1 MDIETRSR
9 ELAEA
14 YAEGRLNEVELARR
28 QQALLSSAT
37 DETLQSAVADPT
49 LCIVEGLETEI
60 QAIGDSIGLET
71 LDAGKIIGPAD
82 RRVRLLHDLSG
93 EKRIWLARAV
103 ASMRGENNGMGE
115 EFQAIKIFLPVGHPA
130 TTRESKREERTQ
142 RADLIGLRAY
152 LARVRARVELATKL
166 DHLNIA
172 HVRGWRYGA
181 DGWPFAEMEY
191 INLRNGYTLAQRLR
205 EQGRDGFA
213 WDTVITWLLPVA
225 DALDYARREHRIA
238 HQHLD
243 ADTVFVTD
251 QGEIKLL
258 GFGLAIEPQEPRS
271 VLFADGGPAAW
282 ANAEG
287 STDPATAET
296 IFRRDVFALA
306 LLVYQLLTGKHIYDL
321 QGQQPSA
328 APRPDRLNDDAWRVL
343 RRGLAYP
350 SELCPTDA
358 GSFLAALDAAQ
369 NPGGAIA
376 HRRNPIL
383 KQRWM
388 TSAAGLGLAA
398 LLVIYWLTT
407 RISETPEPAPATPVT
422 QSGEAAPST
431 DAAPTPSAGSAA
443 QAAEREADL
452 NAFEAA
458 RRVDTQVAYRLYL
471 QRCPRCGYEREAR
484 AAVQRLETAD
494 KIREIKATFET
505 AAQALEREG
514 RGDRGDVAR
523 SRLDALAALA
533 PDEPL
538 LTTGRLRLVLGWA
551 ALAQASLEKSDLG
564 EAQRWLKK
572 AESLQVERPELKAL
586 AQRIDQIE
594 AEERIKRLDADAFAA
609 VQRVHTRKAYW
620 SYLERCAPTCNHRAE
635 AEAALA
641 RLATA
646 NPVFRDQLSDGSQ
659 GPDMVII
666 PSGGFIMGSPP
677 QEKGR
682 YNDEKLRPA
691 LIEASFAIGKY
702 EVMFHEYDRFATA
715 TGRALPIDQGWGRGR
730 RPVINV
736 SWQAAVDYTQWLSQ
750 QTGHRYR
757 LPTEAEWEY
766 AARAGIAASRYWGND
781 PDQGCAYANAA
792 DLDGKQI
799 FVGWTVMKCRD
810 GQIYTAP
817 VGSYRNNDF
826 GLHDMLGNVLEW
838 TCSLYDKDNPAPI
851 QSCQQPL
858 EDRQFVVRG
867 GSWNDEPRNV
877 RSADRH
883 RSRANYQDY
892 FLGFRLVREL
902 P

>member
-1 MDIETRSR
+1 MDIETRSK

-14 YAEGRLNEVELARR
+14 YAEGRLDEVELARR
-28 QQALLSSAT
+28 QEALLDGA
-37 DETLQSAVADPT
+37 ADANIQPAADN
-49 LCIVEGLETEI
+49 LALSIVESSDPEIRAGGEGAELEI
-60 QAIGDSIGLET
+60 LES
-71 LDAGKIIGPAD
+71 GKVIGPAD

-93 EKRIWLARAV
+93 EKRIWLVRAV
-103 ASMRGENNGMGE
+103 APMRDENDRAGE
-115 EFQAIKIFLPVGHPA
+115 EFQAIKIFLPGGHP
-130 TTRESKREERTQ
+130 TITRESRREERAQ

-166 DHLNIA
+166 DHRNIA
-172 HVRGWRYGA
+172 CTRGWRYGA

-191 INLRNGYTLAQRLR
+191 INPRNGYTLAQQLR
-205 EQGRDGFA
+205 EQGRDGFP
-213 WDTVITWLLPVA
+213 WDIAVTWLLPVA

-258 GFGLAIEPQEPRS
+258 GFGLAIEPREPRS
-271 VLFADGGPAAW
+271 VLFAGGGPAAG

-296 IFRRDVFALA
+296 TFRRDVFALA
-306 LLVYQLLTGKHIYDL
+306 LLIYQLLTGKNVYEV
-321 QGQQPSA
+321 QGQKPNM

-358 GSFLAALDAAQ
+358 GPFLAALDAAQ
-369 NPGGAIA
+369 SPGAMIT

-383 KQRWM
+383 KRKWM
-388 TSAAGLGLAA
+388 LAAGLSLAVI
-398 LLVIYWLTT
+398 LSIYWLTT
-407 RISETPEPAPATPVT
+407 RVGETPEPEPSAQMA
-422 QSGEAAPST
+422 QSGETAPRL
-431 DAAPTPSAGSAA
+431 DAAPTTSGSGSA

-452 NAFEAA
+452 HAFEAA

-494 KIREIKATFET
+494 KIREFKAAFEV

-514 RGDRGDVAR
+514 RGDRGDAAR

-533 PDEPL
+533 PDDPL
-538 LTTGRLRLVLGWA
+538 LTAGRLRLVLGWA
-551 ALAQASLEKSDLG
+551 ALAQASLDKPDLG
-564 EAQRWLKK
+564 EARRWLKK

-586 AQRIDQIE
+586 AQRLEQAE
-594 AEERIKRLDADAFAA
+594 AGERIKRLDADAFTA

-641 RLATA
+641 RLAPA
-646 NPVFRDQLSDGSQ
+646 NPVFRDRLSDGSQ
-659 GPDMVII
+659 GPDMVVI
-666 PSGGFIMGSPP
+666 PSGGFLMGSPP
-677 QEKGR
+677 QDKGR
-682 YNDEKLRPA
+682 YNDEKLHPA
-691 LIEASFAIGKY
+691 LIETSFAIGKY
-702 EVMFHEYDRFATA
+702 EVMFHEYDRFAAA
-715 TGRALPIDQGWGRGR
+715 TGRTLPIDQGWGRGR

-736 SWQAAVDYTQWLSQ
+736 SWQAAADYAQWLSQ
-750 QTGHRYR
+750 QTGRSYR

-766 AARAGIAASRYWGND
+766 AARAGVAASRYWGDD

-792 DLDGKQI
+792 DLDGKQM

-810 GQIYTAP
+810 GYIYTAP
-817 VGSYRNNDF
+817 AGSYRSNDF

-838 TCSLYDKDNPAPI
+838 TCSLYDKDAPAPI
-851 QSCQQPL
+851 QSCQQPA

-877 RSADRH
+877 RSAERH
-883 RSRANYQDY
+883 RSQANYQDY